1 MHYDTG
7 ILVLIFMII
16 ALLIG
21 AALRN
26 VIKGTQLPYS
36 VCLLVIG
43 LGLGLIQR
51 SGFFTEHSL
60 LLDETLQIVATV
72 DPHLILFLF
81 LPTLIFESA
90 FALEVHLF
98 RRIFA
103 QIALLAVPGL
113 IVATTLTAA
122 LAKWTFPWEWSWA
135 LCLMF
140 GAMVSATDPVAV
152 VALLKEVSSRKRL
165 ETLIEGESLLN
176 DGTAIVFFT
185 LFLHW
190 VQGKVSEDSISIIG
204 ISADFTWVV
213 SLGLILG
220 ILAGFLAMIWIG
232 RVFNDPMIEITL
244 SIAIAYL
251 IYFAA
256 EQIHV
261 SGIVAV
267 VTLALIFAGI
277 GRTRIS
283 PEVAEFLHSFWE
295 MMAHIANTL
304 IFLLVGVLIA
314 ARVQLND
321 IDAWIALVV
330 LYVGIQFIR
339 AFSVTLLMPL
349 LKRVGI
355 GITKEKAIVLV
366 WGGLRG
372 AVALAL
378 ALIVAQDDLIPR
390 EVGDRILFL
399 CAGIVVFTILINGAS
414 MGWVL
419 KKVKLDELPP
429 AKQAT
434 VDKAQA
440 KINEELTTILPDLV
454 ENEFLKGADWD
465 EVKHTTGLLKP
476 TEVIEEVEQDADIV
490 SDTDLSIAFRRRLLE
505 TERRHYWHQFEQG
518 TLGKQSTNKLVEA
531 VEHAL
536 DGEPMIAP
544 RESLYKVWDT
554 PPLLH
559 MLRNIKG
566 LKKMALSVSFSRLAL
581 GYEIARGFIQAQEN
595 LETHVASLA
604 PDETEAAEVNSLVQE
619 NKKKTLEYIQQ
630 LRETFPEIVH
640 TLETHSAIRLLLNRE
655 RAVVHQQLKQAVL
668 DAPEAKKMIKHVEA
682 RMKTLQKMS
691 SFSTPVTADQLLS
704 KLSWC
709 KELSEATHENLNSTM
724 EHGLYGSGEWIL
736 RQGKPFSAIGIIARG
751 SVQVQEEH
759 KGRKFKKIL
768 GPGEHVTALS
778 LLTGVSPGDY
788 KAMTLVDILWLR
800 SERLKPLM
808 AQDDELAEAI
818 SKLLS

>member
-1 MHYDTG
+1 MQYDTG
-7 ILVLIFMII
+7 ISVLVFIII

-26 VIKGTQLPYS
+26 IIKGTQMPYS

-51 SGFFTEHSL
+51 SGFFTEHIP
-60 LLDETLQIVATV
+60 LLDGTLKLVAEV

-90 FALEVHLF
+90 FSLEVHLF

-140 GAMVSATDPVAV
+140 GAMISATDPVAV
-152 VALLKEVSSRKRL
+152 VAMLKEVSSRKRL

-176 DGTAIVFFT
+176 DGTAIVFFS
-185 LFLHW
+185 LFYGW
-190 VQGKVSEDSISIIG
+190 AVAISEQESVNILG
-204 ISADFTWVV
+204 VAGDFTWVV
-213 SLGLILG
+213 SIGLILG
-220 ILAGFLAMIWIG
+220 VLAGFLVMAWIG

-244 SIAIAYL
+244 SIATAYL
-251 IYFAA
+251 VYFAA
-256 EQIHV
+256 EQMHV

-314 ARVQLND
+314 ARVHLDD
-321 IDAWIALVV
+321 INAWIALVI
-330 LYVGIQFIR
+330 LYVGIQVIR
-339 AFSVTLLMPL
+339 ALAVTLFMPL
-349 LKRVGI
+349 LKRIGI
-355 GITKEKAIVLV
+355 GITREKAIVLV

-372 AVALAL
+372 AVSLAL
-378 ALIVAQDDLIPR
+378 ALIIAQDDILPR
-390 EVGDRILFL
+390 DVRDQILFL

-419 KKVKLDELPP
+419 KKLKLDQLPP

-434 VDKAQA
+434 VDKAQS
-440 KINEELTTILPDLV
+440 KINEELTSMLPVLV

-476 TEVIEEVEQDADIV
+476 TEIAEPEKE
-490 SDTDLSIAFRRRLLE
+490 SDTISDSDLSVAFRRRLLE

-536 DGEPMIAP
+536 DGEPVIAP

-559 MLRNIKG
+559 MLRNVKG
-566 LKKMALSVSFSRLAL
+566 LKKLALRLSFSRLAL
-581 GYEIARGFIQAQEN
+581 GYEIARGFIQAQDSLEN
-595 LETHVASLA
+595 HINSLA
-604 PDETEAAEVNSLVQE
+604 PDEAEATKVNLLVKE

-655 RAVVHQQLKQAVL
+655 RAVIREQLKQAVL
-668 DAPEAKKMIKHVEA
+668 DSPEAKRMIKHVEA

-691 SFSTPVTADQLLS
+691 SFSAPFTPGQLLGQ
-704 KLSWC
+704 LSWC
-709 KELSEATHENLNSTM
+709 KELSETTRNNLNNAM
-724 EHGLYGSGEWIL
+724 EHGLYSSGEWIL
-736 RQGKPFSAIGIIARG
+736 RQGKPFSALGIIARG

-759 KGRKFKKIL
+759 KGKKYKKLL

-800 SERLKPLM
+800 AERLKPLM
-808 AQDDELAEAI
+808 VHDEELAEAV

>member
-1 MHYDTG
+1 MQYDTG
-7 ILVLIFMII
+7 ISVLVFIII

-26 VIKGTQLPYS
+26 IIKGTQMPYS

-51 SGFFTEHSL
+51 TGFFAEYSP
-60 LLDETLQIVATV
+60 LLDGTLKLVAEV

-90 FALEVHLF
+90 FSLEVHLF

-140 GAMVSATDPVAV
+140 GAMISATDPVAV
-152 VALLKEVSSRKRL
+152 VAMLKDVSSRKRL

-176 DGTAIVFFT
+176 DGTAIVFFS
-185 LFLHW
+185 LFYGW
-190 VQGKVSEDSISIIG
+190 V
-204 ISADFTWVV
+204 ISAGGQESDNILGVAGDFIWVV
-213 SLGLILG
+213 SIGLILG
-220 ILAGFLAMIWIG
+220 ILAGFLVMAWIG

-244 SIAIAYL
+244 SIATAYL
-251 IYFAA
+251 VYFAA
-256 EQIHV
+256 EQMHV

-267 VTLALIFAGI
+267 VTLALMFAGI

-283 PEVAEFLHSFWE
+283 PEVAEFLHNFWE

-314 ARVQLND
+314 ARVHLDD
-321 IDAWIALVV
+321 INAWVALVI
-330 LYVGIQFIR
+330 LYVGIQLIR
-339 AFSVTLLMPL
+339 ALAVTIFMPL
-349 LKRVGI
+349 LKRIGI
-355 GITKEKAIVLV
+355 GITREKAIVLV

-372 AVALAL
+372 AVSLAL
-378 ALIVAQDDLIPR
+378 ALIIAQDDIIPR
-390 EVGDRILFL
+390 DIRDQILFL

-414 MGWVL
+414 MSWVL
-419 KKVKLDELPP
+419 KKLKLDRLPP

-440 KINEELTTILPDLV
+440 KINEELTTMLPALV

-465 EVKHTTGLLKP
+465 GVKHTTGLLKP
-476 TEVIEEVEQDADIV
+476 TEIKEPEKESEGISDAD
-490 SDTDLSIAFRRRLLE
+490 LSVAFRRRLLE

-536 DGEPMIAP
+536 DGEPVIAP

-559 MLRNIKG
+559 MLRNVKG
-566 LKKMALSVSFSRLAL
+566 LKKLALRVSFSRLAL
-581 GYEIARGFIQAQEN
+581 GYEIARGFIQAQDT
-595 LETHVASLA
+595 LETHISSLA
-604 PDETEAAEVNSLVQE
+604 PDEAEAAKVNALVQE

-655 RAVVHQQLKQAVL
+655 RAVIREQLKKAVL
-668 DAPEAKKMIKHVEA
+668 DSPEAKRMIKHVET

-691 SFSTPVTADQLLS
+691 SFSAPFTPDQLLGQ
-704 KLSWC
+704 LSWC
-709 KELSEATHENLNSTM
+709 KNLSEGTRNSLNNAM
-724 EHGLYGSGEWIL
+724 EHGLYSSGEWIL
-736 RQGKPFSAIGIIARG
+736 KQGKPFAALGIIARG

-759 KGRKFKKIL
+759 KGKKYKKVL

-788 KAMTLVDILWLR
+788 RAMTLVDILWLR
-800 SERLKPLM
+800 AERLKPLM
-808 AQDDELAEAI
+808 AHDEELAEAI

>member
-1 MHYDTG
+1 MQYDTG
-7 ILVLIFMII
+7 ISVLVFIII

-26 VIKGTQLPYS
+26 IIKGTQMPYS

-51 SGFFTEHSL
+51 SGFFTEHSE
-60 LLDETLQIVATV
+60 LLDGTLKLVAEV

-90 FALEVHLF
+90 FSLEVHLF

-140 GAMVSATDPVAV
+140 GAMISATDPVAV
-152 VALLKEVSSRKRL
+152 VAMLKEVSSRKRL

-176 DGTAIVFFT
+176 DGTAIVFFS
-185 LFLHW
+185 LFYGW
-190 VQGKVSEDSISIIG
+190 V
-204 ISADFTWVV
+204 ISAGGQEGGNIFGVAGDFTWVV
-213 SLGLILG
+213 SIGLILG
-220 ILAGFLAMIWIG
+220 VLAGFLVMAWIG

-244 SIAIAYL
+244 SIATAYL
-251 IYFAA
+251 VYFAA
-256 EQIHV
+256 EKMHV

-267 VTLALIFAGI
+267 VTLALMFAGI

-283 PEVAEFLHSFWE
+283 PEVAEFLHNFWE

-314 ARVQLND
+314 ARVHLDD
-321 IDAWIALVV
+321 INAWIALVI
-330 LYVGIQFIR
+330 LYVGIQLIR
-339 AFSVTLLMPL
+339 ALAVTLFMPL
-349 LKRVGI
+349 LKRIGI
-355 GITKEKAIVLV
+355 GITREKAIVLV

-372 AVALAL
+372 AVSLAL
-378 ALIVAQDDLIPR
+378 ALIIAQDDVIPR
-390 EVGDRILFL
+390 DIRDQILFL

-414 MGWVL
+414 MSWVL
-419 KKVKLDELPP
+419 KKLKLDQLPP

-440 KINEELTTILPDLV
+440 KINEELTTMLPVLV

-476 TEVIEEVEQDADIV
+476 TEIKEPEKDSESISDAD
-490 SDTDLSIAFRRRLLE
+490 LSVAFRRRLLE

-536 DGEPMIAP
+536 DGEPVIAP

-559 MLRNIKG
+559 MLRNVKG
-566 LKKMALSVSFSRLAL
+566 LKKLALRVSFSRLAL
-581 GYEIARGFIQAQEN
+581 GYEIARGFIQAQDT
-595 LETHVASLA
+595 LETHISSLA
-604 PDETEAAEVNSLVQE
+604 PDEVEAAKVNALVQE

-655 RAVVHQQLKQAVL
+655 RAVIREQLKKAVL
-668 DAPEAKKMIKHVEA
+668 DSPEAKRMIKHVET

-691 SFSTPVTADQLLS
+691 SFSAPFTPDQLLGQ
-704 KLSWC
+704 LSWC
-709 KELSEATHENLNSTM
+709 KHLSEDTRNSLNNAM
-724 EHGLYGSGEWIL
+724 EHGLYSSGEWIL
-736 RQGKPFSAIGIIARG
+736 KQGKPFAALGIIARG
-751 SVQVQEEH
+751 SVQVQEER
-759 KGRKFKKIL
+759 KGKKYKKVL

-778 LLTGVSPGDY
+778 LLTGVSPGNY
-788 KAMTLVDILWLR
+788 RAMTLVDILWLR
-800 SERLKPLM
+800 AERLKPLM
-808 AQDDELAEAI
+808 AHDEELAEAV
-818 SKLLS
+818 SKLLN